1 MHRFFLPPD
10 CIHASWVS
18 FPPETAHQIYA
29 VLRMKTGQEVVVLD
43 NNGAAFRVR
52 LENLQ
57 PSSATGVILETL
69 PITSEPRTRL
79 TLYLGL
85 TQREK
90 FEWVLQKGTE
100 VGIIAF
106 VPLITQRTLVRE
118 ITVAREKLP
127 RWRRI
132 VQEAAEQCGRG
143 RIPEVHPPLE
153 LERAIKQAQTTTS
166 LCLMAW
172 EGENQRSLR
181 QAIRSLSMSPEEV
194 ALIIGPEGGLSP
206 NEVLRAQQAG
216 WLTCSL
222 GTRIL
227 RMETAAILGAALT
240 LYELNDL

>member
-1 MHRFFLPPD
+1 MHRFFVSPD
-10 CIHASWVS
+10 CIHSTQVN
-18 FPPETAHQIYA
+18 FPPETAHQIHA
-29 VLRMKTGQEVVVLD
+29 VLRMRIGQEVIVLD
-43 NNGAAFRVR
+43 NTGMAFRVR
-52 LENLQ
+52 LENIR
-57 PSSATGVILETL
+57 PSAVTGVILETL

-100 VGIIAF
+100 VGITAF
-106 VPLITQRTLVRE
+106 VPLITQRTLVRDA
-118 ITVAREKLP
+118 TLAREKHP
-127 RWRRI
+127 RWQRI

-143 RIPEVHPPLE
+143 RIPDIHFPLE
-153 LERAIKQAQTTTS
+153 LGQALEHAQATGS

-181 QAIRSLSMSPEEV
+181 EAIHNLSTPPHQV

-206 NEVLRAQQAG
+206 EEVARAQQAG

-222 GTRIL
+222 GARIL
-227 RMETAAILGAALT
+227 RMETAAILGAAFI
-240 LYELNDL
+240 LYELNDF